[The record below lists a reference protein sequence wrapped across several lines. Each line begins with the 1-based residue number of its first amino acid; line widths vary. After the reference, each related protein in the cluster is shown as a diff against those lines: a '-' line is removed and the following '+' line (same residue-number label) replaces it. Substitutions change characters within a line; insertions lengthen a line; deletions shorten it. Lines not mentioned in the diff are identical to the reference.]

1 MTNTDTDYLYALLSE
16 GKLDLMYLPSGAVA
30 WLFDRPDAQVKSA
43 ATLGMMAKDVNP
55 ITGGSCLRA
64 DDNILILTCEGGQK
78 FRIYP
83 DGGVSVNGEVSDFT
97 GCQQAM
103 NTSQQPEMPQDE
115 CGPGCPCD
123 DCQQEAMMDDE
134 FNNMAAPMEDHGDYS
149 DEEMEEVARAQGTYE
164 FANEADES
172 QLRKMLAKGSNMFGG
187 LKPDIKKRIL
197 TYFQEPTEENW
208 DDAYSII
215 ISGRGKMPTLWQ
227 AWAAVDPSAP
237 KSKPYEGRWPSIPD
251 VFTLKKAIATVLTQT
266 ESNIDLAYL
275 SRYSHRLDEDK
286 LSYEEL
292 ENKLFPGG

>member
-1 MTNTDTDYLYALLSE
+1 MTNTDYLYALLSE

-43 ATLGMMAKDVNP
+43 ATLGMMAKDANP

-103 NTSQQPEMPQDE
+103 NTPQQPEMPQDE

-123 DCQQEAMMDDE
+123 DCQGEEAPGE

-172 QLRKMLAKGSNMFGG
+172 
-187 LKPDIKKRIL
+187 
-197 TYFQEPTEENW
+197 
-208 DDAYSII
+208 
-215 ISGRGKMPTLWQ
+215 
-227 AWAAVDPSAP
+227 
-237 KSKPYEGRWPSIPD
+237 
-251 VFTLKKAIATVLTQT
+251 
-266 ESNIDLAYL
+266 DLAYL

-292 ENKLFPGG
+292 SSRLFGED

>member
-1 MTNTDTDYLYALLSE
+1 MTNTDYLYALLSE

-43 ATLGMMAKDVNP
+43 ATLGMMAKDANP
-55 ITGGSCLRA
+55 INGGSCLRA
-64 DDNILILTCEGGQK
+64 DENVLILTCEGGQK

-103 NTSQQPEMPQDE
+103 NTPQQPEMPQDE

-123 DCQQEAMMDDE
+123 DCQQEEAPVAVDPSGFE
-134 FNNMAAPMEDHGDYS
+134 NMAAPMDEDEGCCGDHNGYS

-164 FANEADES
+164 FSNESMKE
-172 QLRKMLAKGSNMFGG
+172 
-187 LKPDIKKRIL
+187 
-197 TYFQEPTEENW
+197 
-208 DDAYSII
+208 
-215 ISGRGKMPTLWQ
+215 
-227 AWAAVDPSAP
+227 
-237 KSKPYEGRWPSIPD
+237 
-251 VFTLKKAIATVLTQT
+251 
-266 ESNIDLAYL
+266 L
-275 SRYSHRLDEDK
+275 SRLSYHLDEDK